1 MKITLEKNELMEIN
15 ADIPNDYYNV
25 LKKYN
30 INEKYPFDISQTLE
44 KAVEYVKALLPSFNE
59 KHQDLLLEELRLT
72 RSDVYGE
79 TNW

>member
-79 TNW
+79 TN